1 VRPPL
6 FTLRRPEKPL
16 TIRFRLGLAVAI
28 ALSPIL
34 LLGVLQA
41 DLSFTHDAQARRQ
54 SLIDAAQR
62 SAVTTRAKMQATAAV
77 LQTLTPQTVGAECT
91 PRLASLLDQLHGYEN
106 FIRFNAEGQVQCAAA
121 TVKAEPNIQ
130 TAQWFSRLRNGEP
143 LVVVTAPGHLYAQ
156 DPAVLAAMR
165 AGDRKGGFDGALVGL
180 IAIDS
185 LRPDVSDPTLPKNTE
200 VALLD
205 DQGRMAASTDPR
217 AFTAPPPGWTGKA
230 ATPNGFLFT
239 GKDPA
244 GEARVQVIAPLVG
257 NALFVTLSAPA
268 PRFLSW
274 ARLNAIYMIVLP
286 ILGWLAAWAA
296 VWVATDRV
304 VIRWLAYL
312 DRIASIYAKGRF
324 SVRPVQAETA
334 PQEIRALAQTL
345 DAMADAIVARD
356 LSLHESIEHKDTL
369 MREIHHR
376 VKNNLQIITSL
387 LNMQQRVLT
396 DPAAR
401 EAMADTRQRITALA
415 LIYRALYQSPDLRRV
430 DVRQFLEEL
439 IGQISAGDG
448 GRPTPI
454 RTELDADDL
463 DIDPDK
469 LAPLSLFAVEAIA
482 NARKHGF
489 GPEGGLIRVSF
500 KVKPDEIVLQISD
513 NGKREPSDKG
523 NEGVG
528 KTLMSAFARQLRGRM
543 DFNLTEG
550 GGAVVTLVFPIP
562 EPPKTMPPTP
572 FQLSATRHPSPI

>member
-6 FTLRRPEKPL
+6 FKLRRPGKPV
-16 TIRFRLGLAVAI
+16 TIRVRLGLAVAI

-34 LLGVLQA
+34 ILGVVQA
-41 DLSFTHDAQARRQ
+41 DLSFSHDAQARRQ

-62 SAVTTRAKMQATAAV
+62 SAVTMRAKIQATAAV

-91 PRLASLLDQLHGYEN
+91 PRLASLLDHLHGYEN
-106 FIRFNAEGQVQCAAA
+106 FIRFSAQGQVQCAAA
-121 TVKAEPNIQ
+121 PVKAEPNILNS
-130 TAQWFSRLRNGEP
+130 QWFSRLRYGEP

-156 DPAVLAAMR
+156 DSAVLAAMR
-165 AGDRKGGFDGALVGL
+165 AGDKKGGFDGALVGL

-217 AFTAPPPGWTGKA
+217 AFAAPPAGWAAKA
-230 ATPNGFLFT
+230 ATPTGLLFT
-239 GKDPA
+239 GESLA
-244 GEARVQVIAPLVG
+244 GEKRVQVIAPLVG

-268 PRFLSW
+268 PGFLSW
-274 ARLNAIYMIVLP
+274 ARLNAIYNIVLP
-286 ILGWLAAWAA
+286 IAVWLAAWLA

-312 DRIASIYAKGRF
+312 DRIAAIYAKGRF

-345 DAMADAIVARD
+345 DSMADAIVARD
-356 LSLHESIEHKDTL
+356 QSLHESIEHKDTL

-401 EAMADTRQRITALA
+401 EAMSDTRQRITALA

-439 IGQISAGDG
+439 IGQISAGDSA
-448 GRPTPI
+448 RPTPI
-454 RTELDADDL
+454 RSELSADDL
-463 DIDPDK
+463 EIDPDK
-469 LAPLSLFAVEAIA
+469 LAPLALFAVEAIA

-489 GPEGGLIRVSF
+489 GEEDGLIRIVFRVS
-500 KVKPDEIVLQISD
+500 PDEIILEISD
-513 NGKREPSDKG
+513 NGKREVSDKA

-528 KTLMSAFARQLRGRM
+528 RTLMSAFARQLRGRM

-550 GGAVVTLVFPIP
+550 GGAVVTLAFPPP
-562 EPPKTMPPTP
+562 EPPKIIPDPP
-572 FQLSATRHPSPI
+572 FQLSAIRDPSS